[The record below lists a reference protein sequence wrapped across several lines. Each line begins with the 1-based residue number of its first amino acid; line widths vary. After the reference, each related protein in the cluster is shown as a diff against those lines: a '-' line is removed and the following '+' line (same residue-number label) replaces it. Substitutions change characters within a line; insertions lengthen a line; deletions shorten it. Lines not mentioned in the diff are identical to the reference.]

1 MEFGIAWEDKFELL
15 ARVERHFGVQ
25 MLEESVLQLRTVD
38 DLLRFVCQQL
48 SETETEID
56 EEAIWTELSQL
67 VSDEL
72 GLRVRQVERS
82 QGFYED
88 LNCGGP
94 LRNGL
99 PYISVWE
106 RHPILIGF
114 IGGMIA
120 LALAVYLKQ

>member
-1 MEFGIAWEDKFELL
+1 MEFGSAWEDKFELL

-25 MLEESVLQLRTVD
+25 MQEGSVLQLRTVD
-38 DLLRFVCQQL
+38 DLLCFVCQQL
-48 SETETEID
+48 PETD
-56 EEAIWTELSQL
+56 EEAIWLELRQL
-67 VSDEL
+67 VADEL

-106 RHPILIGF
+106 RHPILIGL
-114 IGGMIA
+114 ILGMIV
-120 LALAVYLKQ
+120 LALVMYLKQ